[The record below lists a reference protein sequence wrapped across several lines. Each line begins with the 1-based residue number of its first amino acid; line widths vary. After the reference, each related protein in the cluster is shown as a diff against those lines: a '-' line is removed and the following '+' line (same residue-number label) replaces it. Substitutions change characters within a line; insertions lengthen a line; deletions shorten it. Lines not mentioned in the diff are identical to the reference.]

1 MYWKPS
7 NILKKIAPIKLEL
20 VAEKEAKSA
29 TGDFFCTLDFN
40 ILAFLVKELGS
51 FSKYER
57 V

>member
-7 NILKKIAPIKLEL
+7 NIFKKIAPIKLEL